1 MEAITITFDE
11 QHGWKVQQG
20 DKYADWLGY
29 DEMMGV
35 VSALTMPKQR
45 PCLQWMRTK
54 EQHEAWERSMKR
66 AAEGSRNQ
74 ISKLALPVIT
84 VK

>member
-20 DKYADWLGY
+20 DKYADCLGY

-35 VSALTMPKQR
+35 VSALTMPKHR
-45 PCLQWMRTK
+45 PCLSWMRTK
-54 EQHEAWERSMKR
+54 EQHEAWERTMKETIEKR
-66 AAEGSRNQ
+66 RSVSCQ
-74 ISKLALPVIT
+74 
-84 VK
+84 

>member
-1 MEAITITFDE
+1 MEAIVITQDE
-11 QHGWKVQQG
+11 HGWKVQQG

-74 ISKLALPVIT
+74 ISKLALLVIT